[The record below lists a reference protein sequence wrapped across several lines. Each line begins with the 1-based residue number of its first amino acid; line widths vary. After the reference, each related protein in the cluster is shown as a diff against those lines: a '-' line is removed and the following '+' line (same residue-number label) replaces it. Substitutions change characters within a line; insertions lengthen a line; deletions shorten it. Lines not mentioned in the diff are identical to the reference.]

1 MKSTVH
7 IQVAAAAESSYLKKA
22 YFETPFKVAN
32 ITEDK
37 KNHPLHLMLMS
48 SSPGILDTDDYDF
61 TIDVEQHAALHL
73 HTQAYQRIFH
83 MKQQATQRLQ
93 VKLADGAS
101 FMYLPHP
108 TVPHEQSSFITRNFF
123 YLHNHYRFVFGE
135 ILTCGR
141 KLNGEQFL
149 FSKYQSISHVYVND
163 KLLIKENLLMMPTLI
178 NVHAMGQLE
187 GYTHQASF
195 IYLQEGVDMVHVQ
208 SQLLEV
214 IAIENSMEAG
224 MSALPINGI
233 IVRLLGNGA
242 EQLYKCLL
250 RINAILPTQPLKRLQ
265 HAG

>member
-7 IQVAAAAESSYLKKA
+7 IQVAAAAEGSYLKKA
-22 YFETPFKVAN
+22 YVETPFKLAN

-37 KNHPLHLMLMS
+37 KIHPLHLVLMS
-48 SSPGILDTDDYDF
+48 SSPGILDTDDYDI
-61 TIDVEQHAALHL
+61 TIDIEQHAALHL

-83 MKQQATQRLQ
+83 MKQQATQQLQ
-93 VKLADGAS
+93 VKLTDGAS
-101 FMYLPHP
+101 FIYLPHP
-108 TVPHEQSSFITRNFF
+108 TVPHEQSFFTSRNFF
-123 YLHNHYRFVFGE
+123 YLGNRCRFVFGE

-163 KLLIKENLLMMPTLI
+163 KLLVKENLLMMPALI

-214 IAIENSMEAG
+214 LAMEKNMEAG
-224 MSALPINGI
+224 ISSLPSNGI

-242 EQLYKCLL
+242 EQLYNCLL
-250 RINAILPTQPLKRLQ
+250 RLNAILPTQPLKKLE